1 MADLMDRF
9 PAIEDLERRA
19 KRRLPHFSW
28 EYLASGTGDES
39 AMHRNRSALLDVELL
54 PQLMKGVIE
63 PDTRTTLFGVEH
75 AAPIGVAPLG
85 KLPLGG
91 SAERARRGSVGDFGG
106 VSSVTDR
113 RGGRS

>member
-39 AMHRNRSALLDVELL
+39 AMHRNRSALLDVELV

-63 PDTRTTLFGVEH
+63 PDTRTTC
-75 AAPIGVAPLG
+75 
-85 KLPLGG
+85 
-91 SAERARRGSVGDFGG
+91 SAWSMPHRSASRRSAC
-106 VSSVTDR
+106 
-113 RGGRS
+113 RG